1 MFCRAQRLAI
11 AALLTV
17 IPATASAQ
25 IFWQPAAPPPVTAEN
40 TSWFIAGEPVVW
52 NGALY
57 YPVGTPRALKRY
69 QMVRAGSYR
78 GIPLY
83 TDPMLEP
90 NSTVFVP
97 LAGERVQA
105 YERPG
110 SGMLAGTEGRPS
122 PPPTDIDARGNSSVA
137 QAAAAPSVALPYDPA
152 IVVSPLTAPV
162 VISSNTPA
170 MIDSGRSAPP
180 VAVGTSGRSVPPM
193 AVGTSGRA
201 VAVTPA
207 RPVTTVV
214 PPTGANTIWIEFNG
228 RKWFAAKKSIAY
240 DASVLNEVG
249 TYRGWTVYS
258 SKTNPRVI
266 YIPSTP
272 GRLSEY
278 RLR

>member
-1 MFCRAQRLAI
+1 MFCRAQQLAI
-11 AALLTV
+11 AAVLTV
-17 IPATASAQ
+17 VPAAASAQ
-25 IFWQPAAPPPVTAEN
+25 IIWQPAAPPSVTAEN

-97 LAGERVQA
+97 LAGERVQP

-110 SGMLAGTEGRPS
+110 SGMLAGTQGRPS
-122 PPPTDIDARGNSSVA
+122 PPPTDIDALGNPGVA

-152 IVVSPLTAPV
+152 AVVTPLAAPV
-162 VISSNTPA
+162 VIVTNPPA
-170 MIDSGRSAPP
+170 MVDGGRSVPP
-180 VAVGTSGRSVPPM
+180 VAVGTSGR
-193 AVGTSGRA
+193 T

-207 RPVTTVV
+207 TPVTTVV
-214 PPTGANTIWIEFNG
+214 PPTGANSIWIEFDG
-228 RKWFAAKKSIAY
+228 RKWYAAKKSIAY
-240 DASVLNEVG
+240 DASLLNEVG
-249 TYRGWTVYS
+249 SYRGWTVYS
-258 SKTNPRVI
+258 PKSNPSVI
-266 YIPSTP
+266 YVASVP